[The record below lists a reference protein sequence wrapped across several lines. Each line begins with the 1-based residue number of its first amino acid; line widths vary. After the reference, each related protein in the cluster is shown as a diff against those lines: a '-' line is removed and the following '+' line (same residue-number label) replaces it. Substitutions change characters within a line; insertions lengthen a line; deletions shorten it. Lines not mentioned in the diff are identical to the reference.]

1 MKKLKKF
8 WKKIKDKGKRIN
20 LSPPFKLSKPLNIG
34 VIGAGI
40 QASRLV
46 GQVID
51 AGAKIVAVHDV
62 KTEAAQKLANLS
74 DSNLSTTNLDE
85 FFDVPMDGLLLCS
98 IPTVRVEPI
107 KRACDKKIHLL
118 IEKPAAHN
126 LNTGQKCLDYI
137 EKADV
142 ISSVG
147 FQFRYEPRYEKLKQL
162 IEGQTIHGG
171 MIPKVNTCIDAIN
184 NGVRAV
190 VIIDGRKPHSI
201 LFELFSD
208 KGSGTLMRK

>member
-118 IEKPAAHN
+118 IERKKEYFLIDN
-126 LNTGQKCLDYI
+126 GK
-137 EKADV
+137 
-142 ISSVG
+142 SVW
-147 FQFRYEPRYEKLKQL
+147 F
-162 IEGQTIHGG
+162 
-171 MIPKVNTCIDAIN
+171 IN
-184 NGVRAV
+184 F
-190 VIIDGRKPHSI
+190 IK
-201 LFELFSD
+201 
-208 KGSGTLMRK
+208 